1 MAHPNEIDTFR
12 STWEREA
19 QKTIRVMEA
28 LPADQYDFRPDPKGR
43 SIGEMA
49 WHLSEIDGC
58 LSYGVVERRF
68 DINDSLPELV
78 RPKEIRLL
86 APGYRRV
93 HELAIERLE
102 KVKDEDLDERVT
114 FFDGTPMTIRDVLWN
129 ALLHHLIHHR
139 GQLTLMCRMSG
150 GCPPGIYGPN
160 REEMQAMMDQ
170 MKAGKA

>member
-1 MAHPNEIDTFR
+1 
-12 STWEREA
+12 
-19 QKTIRVMEA
+19 
-28 LPADQYDFRPDPKGR
+28 
-43 SIGEMA
+43 
-49 WHLSEIDGC
+49 
-58 LSYGVVERRF
+58 
-68 DINDSLPELV
+68 
-78 RPKEIRLL
+78 
-86 APGYRRV
+86 V